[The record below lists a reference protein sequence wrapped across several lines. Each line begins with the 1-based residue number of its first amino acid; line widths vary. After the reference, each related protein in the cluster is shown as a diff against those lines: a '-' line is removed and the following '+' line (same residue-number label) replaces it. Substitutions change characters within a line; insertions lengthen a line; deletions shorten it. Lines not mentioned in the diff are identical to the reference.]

1 MIHNF
6 CHEAMRNLFEAG
18 DALIDRLNANP
29 DLLVSRLR
37 PEFELDVDY
46 DKLLASN

>member
-1 MIHNF
+1 
-6 CHEAMRNLFEAG
+6 MRNLFEAG

-37 PEFELDVDY
+37 PKIELDADY